1 MAEYIDKDKLLND
14 IECID
19 ISDCTD
25 IDDIF
30 TEVERTIDEQPTADV
45 VEVVRC
51 KEHKNARKTI
61 YGYIYCRVDNCIAH
75 KETDYCSYGKRKE
88 SEETDNDKL

>member
-1 MAEYIDKDKLLND
+1 MPEYINKDKLLND

-30 TEVERTIDEQPTADV
+30 TEFERTIDDQPTADV
-45 VEVVRC
+45 VEVVYC
-51 KEHKNARKTI
+51 KECKKFSFSRPVHP
-61 YGYIYCRVDNCIAH
+61 G
-75 KETDYCSYGKRKE
+75 
-88 SEETDNDKL
+88 